1 MKMLTVIGKDYPGF
15 LAEITTALE
24 TAGIDIQDFAGQSI
38 AGTVVFSISAEPY
51 ADAFHI
57 LSEAGF
63 QVVSNEHLL
72 VRLENQPGALAKLSR
87 DLLQAN
93 VDIQG
98 MHIVSK
104 DKTLCIVALETRN
117 VEPARQVLGDRLVQD
132 SGPGANS

>member
-24 TAGIDIQDFAGQSI
+24 AAGIDIQDFAGQSI
-38 AGTVVFSISAEPY
+38 AGTVVFSIYAEPY
-51 ADAFHI
+51 EEAFHI
-57 LSEAGF
+57 LSDAGF
-63 QVVSNEHLL
+63 QVVSNDHLL

-87 DLLQAN
+87 DLVQAN

-117 VEPARQVLGDRLVQD
+117 TQQARQALGERLVQD
-132 SGPGANS
+132 AGPG